1 MVYELTMSLKSSR
14 ASSSKPTTKTV
25 RRQRTLVSHGE
36 RIVIPQEDMYK
47 IMYTTDPELI
57 QKIIDA
63 SPQGK
68 YIDPEVILR
77 INQKAHELTEEEFN
91 INPDVFESDSFDF
104 DMLLRFQ
111 VIVDPEPTIV
121 RIFRKKVIT
130 EEDFLKLIGWNGTNY
145 SWFCEETKSSSSS
158 YVVASDDYIL

>member
-1 MVYELTMSLKSSR
+1 M
-14 ASSSKPTTKTV
+14 
-25 RRQRTLVSHGE
+25 
-36 RIVIPQEDMYK
+36 
-47 IMYTTDPELI
+47 
-57 QKIIDA
+57 
-63 SPQGK
+63 
-68 YIDPEVILR
+68 ILR

-158 YVVASDDYIL
+158 YVVASDDYILRTRRCRPGKPCEG